1 MYYSL
6 LNKIALVLLI
16 SSVLA
21 IYGCGR
27 IMVNMPA
34 PPEALVKIEL
44 KGPYDGD
51 IPEKFVTQ
59 LKNASIMFDRAVPY
73 IFMSVGMHFEF
84 TGDEVRASHFYD
96 RAISESS
103 KRKDIYGEAIA
114 INRKIIALYEF
125 GKMRTAFHAF
135 KEARKKWSSVPLA
148 SFVYYNYGH
157 YYLMNGD
164 YKRAQDYF
172 RQSFQ
177 ANQNFRDNYYLLML
191 RRDCE
196 LEYGIALI
204 MNEYFPAISNRY
216 SVLGFDDGVGKA
228 ISKNSDQGISHLN
241 QVIALNEEIRK
252 TKLGR
257 LTPDIIFQVMESNVY
272 NFLGL
277 AYGING
283 QTQEAMKMIETSAQL
298 VRTANFRVLEVH
310 NIFFRNQVYLL
321 GKNIAEGQNAVQQL
335 NSIADKYHLSIYRS
349 WAKFISSRYHI
360 SSGDTQKAISDL
372 KEAITIME
380 KQRPDLLVAT
390 LKGTYMFNRQM
401 LYDALIEILVKEGDD
416 KGALETA
423 ERAKSLMLV
432 DLLAEIDTGKNQ
444 AETELIKQFQNH
456 VQEMADGYI
465 KLLAANG
472 DNLILNN
479 TLNKIEGAESANLD
493 IISKIKVQNEELY
506 SLISVEPLDINYII
520 QLLDKNIT
528 LFSYYV
534 TDKTLYVWA
543 VNKDRVHLERIKITR
558 EEVANLVSSCNKA
571 IAAKDKDQAN
581 SLLEKAYETF
591 LKPIIPF
598 VSGDR
603 IGFIPHGSLH
613 YLPFAAMSYKGQY
626 LVDGFS
632 IFQIPNAG
640 MLKYVLKKQSVPCL
654 KLLAFGNPDL
664 GSKKFDLP
672 YAEAELESIKKIIP
686 QANIFLRGA
695 ATKSKAKDL
704 IGNYDIIHFAAQG
717 LFVENDP
724 MNSGLMLSPTAQ
736 DEDRLTA
743 AEIFRLQLKGRLV
756 LMSASKVSPGLS
768 ATGAEIVG
776 LNSSFLYAGSTSV
789 VSTLW
794 NINDKSTAVFMS
806 YFYKNLKKNE
816 SIADSL
822 RVTQNEMIRLGYLPF
837 DWAAYILT
845 GKY

>member
-1 MYYSL
+1 MHYSL
-6 LNKIALVLLI
+6 FDKIALVLLI

-21 IYGCGR
+21 IYGCGG

-51 IPEKFVTQ
+51 IPEKFVIQ

-73 IFMSVGMHFEF
+73 IFMNVGMHFEF
-84 TGDEVRASHFYD
+84 TGDELRASHFYD
-96 RAISESS
+96 RAISEFG
-103 KRKDIYGEAIA
+103 KRKDIYGEAMA

-125 GKMRTAFHAF
+125 GKMRAAFHAM
-135 KEARKKWSSVPLA
+135 KDAQKKWLSAPLA
-148 SFVYYNYGH
+148 AFLYYNYGH

-204 MNEYFPAISNRY
+204 MSEYFSVISNRY
-216 SVLGFDDGVGKA
+216 SVLGFDDGAGKA
-228 ISKNSDQGISHLN
+228 VSKNSEEISHLN

-252 TKLGR
+252 NKLGR
-257 LTPDIIFQVMESNVY
+257 LTPDVIFQVMESNVY

-277 AYGING
+277 AYAING
-283 QTQEAMKMIETSAQL
+283 QTPEAMKMIETSAQL
-298 VRTANFRVLEVH
+298 VKAANFRIAEVH

-321 GKNIAEGQNAVQQL
+321 EKNIAEGQNAVQQL

-360 SSGDTQKAISDL
+360 SSGNAQKAISDL
-372 KEAITIME
+372 KEAIAIME
-380 KQRPDLLVAT
+380 KQRPELLTVT

-401 LYDALIEILVKEGDD
+401 LYDALIELLIKEGDNR
-416 KGALETA
+416 GALETA

-432 DLLAEIDTGKNQ
+432 DLLAEMDSGKNQ
-444 AETELIKQFQNH
+444 AETELIKQFQNN
-456 VQEMADGYI
+456 VKEMTDGYI
-465 KLLAANG
+465 RLLAADG

-479 TLNKIEGAESANLD
+479 TLNKIEEAESANID
-493 IISKIKVQNEELY
+493 IISKIKSQNEELY
-506 SLISVEPLDINYII
+506 SLISVEQPDINYII

-558 EEVANLVSSCNKA
+558 EEVANIVSSCNKA
-571 IAAKDKDQAN
+571 IAAKNKDQGN

-591 LKPIIPF
+591 LKPVIQF

-603 IGFIPHGSLH
+603 IGFIPHGSLY
-613 YLPFAAMSYKGQY
+613 YLPFAAMSHKGQY

-640 MLKYVLKKQSVPCL
+640 MLKYVLKKQSVSGL

-664 GSKKFDLP
+664 GSKIFDLP
-672 YAEAELESIKKIIP
+672 YAEAELESVKKIIP
-686 QANIFLRGA
+686 QASIFLRGA
-695 ATKSKAKDL
+695 ATKSKAKEMM
-704 IGNYDIIHFAAQG
+704 GNYDIIHFAAPG

-736 DEDRLTA
+736 DEDRLTV
-743 AEIFRLQLKGRLV
+743 AEIFRIQLKGRLV
-756 LMSASKVSPGLS
+756 LMSASRVSPGLS
-768 ATGAEIVG
+768 TTGVEIVG
-776 LNSSFLYAGSTSV
+776 LNSSFIYAGSTSV

-794 NINDKSTAVFMS
+794 NINDKSTAVFMD
-806 YFYKNLKKNE
+806 YFYKNLVKNE